1 MSTLNNR
8 LKVASFNLSG
18 LDLTKIN
25 SIQELIEK
33 ESLNVINIQETHFTK
48 QKDYWTLDGMKKY
61 LYPCQIFNSYA
72 PDKAN
77 AFSGVLT
84 IVKPSA
90 RSRILK
96 FSELV
101 KGRLTN
107 LKLENEVFGV
117 YNIVNWYG
125 VHKSSDSNF
134 KTILQE
140 VKKLVGFAVTNNE
153 RIIIAGD
160 LNCTTDTRIRTPLK
174 PKDNVVL
181 DWMEKLGLIDIVPL
195 NIMPTYRSHANGITK
210 GLSRPD
216 HIISTHFD
224 HAQVWDIETTREH
237 KGVAIE
243 YTWESIQSKLPIAFK
258 KIVIHPS
265 TLKRKARWINSK
277 FSKDDPKT
285 IQEVHKVLLEIVEAI
300 GVPINNKPTLVCN
313 HHTVKKLSRI
323 HRNLRVYINK
333 RKHLDEETCKYI
345 DWNFDRAYVLTK
357 IREVKRDIESAI
369 LTLLKERKT
378 VFQEKVNNLQTK
390 KPFSYSFKKE
400 TNASSIFKVCQS
412 NDVDFE
418 ITDHFSKM
426 FNTAL
431 GDSQCTTTIPSNP
444 DVEKWVLNPITS
456 KGLSELVRKT
466 KNSMPGYD
474 NISVQLL
481 KVLDKTAMDILAR
494 AYNGIIITNNIPPEL
509 KQGILIP
516 LPKVGNTISLG
527 DFRPIVVLP
536 TLYRV
541 FSAYI
546 NEELGNILEAAKIIH
561 PAQRGFRRKGSTHDH
576 LITLRTAISEYR
588 KNNKQIYTTAL
599 DITNAYGSVIHQKLL
614 KIGKDIGL
622 NDSTV
627 DLVKAMLDN
636 NTINVLASGAI
647 STPFTASM
655 GVPQGDPSSPLLFNL
670 YINQLTTL
678 IDKFK
683 GITVMGQKVV
693 LLLYA
698 DDILILSESKQEM
711 QQILNAIAK
720 EALQLGLHFA
730 PRKCKLFGITESGH
744 KAKCKVKMYN
754 SPLEDKEPLQYLGA
768 TLNNNLTWNKIEPTT
783 KIMERLE
790 KGSVKHLH
798 LNTVVVTVMSKIVS
812 IPRYLAGIGAVEKKD
827 LLKLD
832 VKVANW
838 TRQNLGLNYLLS
850 KAVIFG
856 GKSQGGLG
864 ITAPSALLAIEQ
876 LGSCQRFLN
885 STSDITKTIAR
896 EALISD
902 SGDKYWKFV
911 QDTLREQNWSTI
923 TTNDSMVIVDSNGI
937 PVNVREQL
945 LMDARSAD
953 IISHLG
959 EIDSA
964 YAWHP
969 LSLSFWDNKMLSV
982 VQQRHL
988 FAHVHK
994 AEILR
999 SIPTT
1004 PHALCHVCK
1013 TEATWEHVFCKCR
1026 MASAERITLYK
1037 DWDEI
1042 CSSFQTQLVRLPNR
1056 HNPSQ
1061 ILLQWNGVITNVE
1074 WNRCNQK
1081 FRNYNTQQQWGF
1093 AIYKRFAIYI
1103 GSCYK
1108 NATWNSSKALRK
1120 EREYIPKPKTVKF
1133 LTEWERQTEPLYH

>member
-1 MSTLNNR
+1 
-8 LKVASFNLSG
+8 
-18 LDLTKIN
+18 
-25 SIQELIEK
+25 LI
-33 ESLNVINIQETHFTK
+33 
-48 QKDYWTLDGMKKY
+48 
-61 LYPCQIFNSYA
+61 
-72 PDKAN
+72 
-77 AFSGVLT
+77 
-84 IVKPSA
+84 
-90 RSRILK
+90 
-96 FSELV
+96 
-101 KGRLTN
+101 
-107 LKLENEVFGV
+107 
-117 YNIVNWYG
+117 
-125 VHKSSDSNF
+125 
-134 KTILQE
+134 
-140 VKKLVGFAVTNNE
+140 
-153 RIIIAGD
+153 
-160 LNCTTDTRIRTPLK
+160 
-174 PKDNVVL
+174 
-181 DWMEKLGLIDIVPL
+181 
-195 NIMPTYRSHANGITK
+195 
-210 GLSRPD
+210 
-216 HIISTHFD
+216 
-224 HAQVWDIETTREH
+224 
-237 KGVAIE
+237 
-243 YTWESIQSKLPIAFK
+243 
-258 KIVIHPS
+258 
-265 TLKRKARWINSK
+265 
-277 FSKDDPKT
+277 
-285 IQEVHKVLLEIVEAI
+285 
-300 GVPINNKPTLVCN
+300 
-313 HHTVKKLSRI
+313 
-323 HRNLRVYINK
+323 
-333 RKHLDEETCKYI
+333 
-345 DWNFDRAYVLTK
+345 
-357 IREVKRDIESAI
+357 
-369 LTLLKERKT
+369 
-378 VFQEKVNNLQTK
+378 
-390 KPFSYSFKKE
+390 
-400 TNASSIFKVCQS
+400 
-412 NDVDFE
+412 
-418 ITDHFSKM
+418 
-426 FNTAL
+426 
-431 GDSQCTTTIPSNP
+431 
-444 DVEKWVLNPITS
+444 
-456 KGLSELVRKT
+456 RKT

-516 LPKVGNTISLG
+516 LPKVGNTVSLS

-636 NTINVLASGAI
+636 NAINVLASGAI

-730 PRKCKLFGITESGH
+730 PRKCKLFGITDSGH

-838 TRQNLGLNYLLS
+838 TRQNLGLNFLLS

-896 EALISD
+896 EALTSD

-923 TTNDSMVIVDSNGI
+923 TTNGSMAIVDSNGI

-959 EIDSA
+959 EIDSS

-1004 PHALCHVCK
+1004 PHTLCHVCK